1 MYTAFVSIVINVK
14 LNFYQLFFQLYDQY
28 LDEHLNVLEK
38 IDHAYRTNKKF
49 EAFYKDFEMEK
60 VCYLP
65 LSSFVLKPLQRL
77 LHYSHLLES
86 I

>member
-1 MYTAFVSIVINVK
+1 MLIIY
-14 LNFYQLFFQLYDQY
+14 FQLYDHY

-49 EAFYKDFEMEK
+49 EVFYKDFEIEK

-86 I
+86 MYFR